1 MYTDPSGE
9 IAFLAAVGIGAAIAA
24 FTYTVTALLAD
35 VPFSVGG
42 LAKTTFIGAATSAV
56 TFGIGTA
63 ATNLF
68 TTFYSQA
75 AFSAVA
81 HGTFQ
86 GTMTAISGG
95 KFWSGFASGALSSI
109 AASAW
114 SGGSTTETNFE
125 TNSSL
130 TEGHFVTTTYAH
142 QGISGAIGANN
153 VAGMIAF
160 GTVSGGAGAA
170 LTGGNFWQG
179 AVTGLVVSGLNH
191 ALHQIDPPKGKTK
204 VLKNTKEATDY
215 YKHGDGSAASL
226 DKSTQLELHNSK
238 EYLRVV
244 RRLISG
250 VANNLNGSFDV
261 DMTYKVFHVGR
272 TNVNY
277 STNCAGGN
285 CTTTFTEFVNDGFY
299 DPDFISENILGR
311 MGISSSKPD
320 GLGPNLERLGGKPYM
335 YIPSTFKIT
344 YPNPGY

>member
-1 MYTDPSGE
+1 
-9 IAFLAAVGIGAAIAA
+9 
-24 FTYTVTALLAD
+24 
-35 VPFSVGG
+35 
-42 LAKTTFIGAATSAV
+42 
-56 TFGIGTA
+56 
-63 ATNLF
+63 
-68 TTFYSQA
+68 
-75 AFSAVA
+75 
-81 HGTFQ
+81 
-86 GTMTAISGG
+86 MTAISGG
-95 KFWSGFASGALSSI
+95 KFWSGFAAGALSSI
-109 AASAW
+109 ASSAW
-114 SGGSTTETNFE
+114 SGGSTETTGFSKENNWAYGAK
-125 TNSSL
+125 TI
-130 TEGHFVTTTYAH
+130 THEGI
-142 QGISGAIGANN
+142 GSGTGTF
-153 VAGMIAF
+153 GMIAF

-170 LTGGNFWQG
+170 LTSGNFWQG